1 MTIRSVR
8 VGTLAL
14 HHAARPAGPV
24 LVDSRPF
31 APFGWKL
38 RARLKLG
45 VRNLRLSRPQRRRIL
60 RLNTYGRQFGKLMKT
75 LLELD
80 SRTKALEE
88 LAPHELVARP
98 SASRATS

>member
-60 RLNTYGRQFGKLMKT
+60 SLNTYGRKIEKLMNA
-75 LLELD
+75 LLKL
-80 SRTKALEE
+80 
-88 LAPHELVARP
+88 
-98 SASRATS
+98 